1 MRATGEGLGPAVHV
15 HARLQ
20 SGLGLISKRGE
31 REGELTLRL
40 KTTRKRREKKNK
52 RRRKKDKK
60 RDSIGEKKIGVPRV
74 QIKYL
79 NLVKRIMKII
89 LELSIKLI

>member
-1 MRATGEGLGPAVHV
+1 MPATGEGLGPAVHV

-31 REGELTLRL
+31 REGELALRL
-40 KTTRKRREKKNK
+40 KTTRKRREKKK
-52 RRRKKDKK
+52 IGRRKI
-60 RDSIGEKKIGVPRV
+60 RQEKKFNPRKIGTPRV

-79 NLVKRIMKII
+79 NLAKKDYENDSRTFQ
-89 LELSIKLI
+89 

>member
-40 KTTRKRREKKNK
+40 KTTRKRREKKKN
-52 RRRKKDKK
+52 RKKKNK
-60 RDSIGEKKIGVPRV
+60 TRKEI
-74 QIKYL
+74 
-79 NLVKRIMKII
+79 
-89 LELSIKLI
+89 